1 MSTLHWFLVGSACAA
16 LGFFTTALCNI
27 ARDRNRNEEQF
38 GGTNTRHRVLHGK
51 QADPLFWRPKLRPFA
66 STRHPKPVMVIDK
79 GKSRLLHE
87 AKYDAFYGSQG
98 PLPESMRILLCLL
111 DGAERRH
118 SLRMRWSGQA
128 RAPAI
133 GRGRKSRESFLRRL
147 YQRQP
152 V

>member
-1 MSTLHWFLVGSACAA
+1 MSTLHWFLVGSACALA
-16 LGFFTTALCNI
+16 FFTAALCSI

-38 GGTNTRHRVLHGK
+38 GGSNTRPGELHGK
-51 QADPLFWRPKLRPFA
+51 QADPSLWLPKQRPFA
-66 STRHPKPVMVIDK
+66 RTRNPKPVMVIDE

-87 AKYDAFYGSQG
+87 AKHGAFYDSRG
-98 PLPESMRILLCLL
+98 PLPERMRILLCLL

-133 GRGRKSRESFLRRL
+133 GRGRKSREEFS
-147 YQRQP
+147 
-152 V
+152 